1 VVKARA
7 AAVAFLALLPAAG
20 CGDVNTALQH
30 QSEARHLAAD
40 LQVQFTKAADA
51 ANRAVMA
58 TTDEGAQAAA
68 RDAEQAKLAVQKNV
82 DALQTILAEL
92 KYSDESRLLES
103 FVARFGEYR
112 ELDRRILELVVEQ
125 TNLKAQ
131 RLAFGPAMES
141 AEAMKRALGELTPA
155 ASGDAWHVKA
165 LAATA
170 VASVR
175 EIQAIQS
182 PHIADTEDAAMDE
195 KERRM
200 AAAERAARQALDG
213 LASLVA
219 PASRSRLVTARTALD
234 RFLTLNG
241 ELVVLS
247 RRNTNVR
254 SLALTLNEKQKLIAP
269 CEETLRQL
277 REALGKRGYPAG
289 RVPPA

>member
-1 VVKARA
+1 
-7 AAVAFLALLPAAG
+7 
-20 CGDVNTALQH
+20 
-30 QSEARHLAAD
+30 
-40 LQVQFTKAADA
+40 
-51 ANRAVMA
+51 
-58 TTDEGAQAAA
+58 
-68 RDAEQAKLAVQKNV
+68 
-82 DALQTILAEL
+82 
-92 KYSDESRLLES
+92 
-103 FVARFGEYR
+103 
-112 ELDRRILELVVEQ
+112 
-125 TNLKAQ
+125 
-131 RLAFGPAMES
+131 
-141 AEAMKRALGELTPA
+141 
-155 ASGDAWHVKA
+155 
-165 LAATA
+165 
-170 VASVR
+170 
-175 EIQAIQS
+175 
-182 PHIADTEDAAMDE
+182 
-195 KERRM
+195 M